1 MPVEDILYQAYL
13 IVLSWPPQEEVIA
26 DSNELSVPDL
36 HHNPEANL
44 LYPL

>member
-13 IVLSWPPQEEVIA
+13 IVLSWPPQEEIIA
-26 DSNELSVPDL
+26 DSDELSVPDL

>member
-26 DSNELSVPDL
+26 DSDELSVPDL
-36 HHNPEANL
+36 HHNPEDNL